1 MGQLTRSPFATLFPT
16 ANPLVLLAVGL
27 ALLPCCMAQDD
38 LSAGQSKPANQRR
51 QETTQRISDAGTLEA
66 FKSVHD
72 GWSVDE
78 LLIQDTLRT
87 HFLNAFR
94 SSSDLEPTAL
104 HEKQLLERLIQL
116 RKAGKLPVKSTKR
129 NQLET
134 AQWLPIA
141 EIASR
146 QMMDRFQANVD
157 QWLVDPTLLD
167 KFDAAVQNIDS
178 ESKPEEVRRAAL
190 RLRKSRR
197 LKPEL
202 MSRVVDWKRDIIS
215 MSVEQAA
222 ANLNELPQNAG
233 IYVFSDK
240 TGFLYIGQSNNLR
253 TRLSKHLDQSDRKS
267 LFEYL
272 RANSQDQITL
282 ELHVFTKDSPAN
294 DTAAREAYESDLI
307 RTRQPRF
314 NVAP

>member
-1 MGQLTRSPFATLFPT
+1 MDQLRRSPFATVFLA
-16 ANPLVLLAVGL
+16 ANPLVVLAVGL
-27 ALLPCCMAQDD
+27 ALATRGLAQEDF
-38 LSAGQSKPANQRR
+38 SADHSSPVDQRPL
-51 QETTQRISDAGTLEA
+51 ETTNRISDATIVEA
-66 FKSVHD
+66 FKTAHD

-78 LLIQDTLRT
+78 LLIQDALRAN
-87 HFLNAFR
+87 FLNAFR
-94 SSSDLEPTAL
+94 SSSDLEPAAVQD
-104 HEKQLLERLIQL
+104 KQLLERLIQL
-116 RKAGKLPVKSTKR
+116 RKAGKLPVKSTQR
-129 NQLET
+129 NHSESST
-134 AQWLPIA
+134 WLPVA

-146 QMMDRFQANVD
+146 QMMDRFRANVD
-157 QWLVDPTLLD
+157 QWLVAPTLLD
-167 KFDAAVQNIDS
+167 KFDAAVQTIAP

-202 MSRVVDWKRDIIS
+202 MARVVDWKRDIIS

-222 ANLNELPQNAG
+222 AKLNELPQNAG
-233 IYVFSDK
+233 IYIFSDK

-253 TRLSKHLDQSDRKS
+253 TRLTKHLDQSDRKS

-282 ELHVFTKDSPAN
+282 ELHVFAKDSPAN

-307 RTRQPRF
+307 RTRKPRF

>member
-1 MGQLTRSPFATLFPT
+1 MDQLNRSPFATVFLS
-16 ANPLVLLAVGL
+16 ANPLVVFAVGL
-27 ALLPCCMAQDD
+27 ALLPRSLAQDD
-38 LSAGQSKPANQRR
+38 LSADHSPPVDQRP
-51 QETTQRISDAGTLEA
+51 QETIKRISDATIVEA
-66 FKSVHD
+66 FKTAHE

-78 LLIQDTLRT
+78 LLIQDVLRAN
-87 HFLNAFR
+87 FLNAFR
-94 SSSDLEPTAL
+94 SSSNLEPTEV
-104 HEKQLLERLIQL
+104 HDKQLLERLIQL
-116 RKAGKLPVKSTKR
+116 RKAGKLPVKSIKRSHSESTK
-129 NQLET
+129 
-134 AQWLPIA
+134 WLPVA

-167 KFDAAVQNIDS
+167 KFDAAVQSIAP
-178 ESKPEEVRRAAL
+178 ESNPEEVRRAAL

-202 MSRVVDWKRDIIS
+202 MARVVDWKRDIIS

-222 ANLNELPQNAG
+222 ANLDELPQNAG
-233 IYVFSDK
+233 IYIFSDK

-253 TRLSKHLDQSDRKS
+253 TRLTKHLDQSDRKS

-272 RANSQDQITL
+272 RANSQDQIAL
-282 ELHVFTKDSPAN
+282 ELHVFAKDSPAN

-307 RTRQPRF
+307 RTRKPRF

>member
-1 MGQLTRSPFATLFPT
+1 MGQLNRSPFATTFL
-16 ANPLVLLAVGL
+16 AAPLLVALAVGL
-27 ALLPCCMAQDD
+27 ALIPRSLAQED
-38 LSAGQSKPANQRR
+38 LSVDHSNPTDQRP
-51 QETTQRISDAGTLEA
+51 QETTKRISDAMILEA
-66 FKSVHD
+66 FKMAHD

-78 LLIQDTLRT
+78 LLIQDALRSN
-87 HFLNAFR
+87 FLNAFR
-94 SSSDLEPTAL
+94 SSSNLGPAAIHD
-104 HEKQLLERLIQL
+104 KQLLERLIQL

-129 NQLET
+129 NPWET
-134 AQWLPIA
+134 TKWLPIA

-157 QWLVDPTLLD
+157 QWLVDPSLLD
-167 KFDAAVQNIDS
+167 KFDTAVRSIDS
-178 ESKPEEVRRAAL
+178 ESNPEEVRRAAL

-202 MSRVVDWKRDIIS
+202 MARVVDWKRDIIS

-222 ANLNELPQNAG
+222 SNLNELPQNAG
-233 IYVFSDK
+233 IYIFSDK

-282 ELHVFTKDSPAN
+282 ELHVFAKDSPAN

-307 RTRQPRF
+307 RTRHPRF

>member
-1 MGQLTRSPFATLFPT
+1 MDPLRRSPFASVFLA
-16 ANPLVLLAVGL
+16 ANPLVVLVVGL
-27 ALLPCCMAQDD
+27 ILLPRSQAQEDS
-38 LSAGQSKPANQRR
+38 SADHSPPVGQPP
-51 QETTQRISDAGTLEA
+51 QETNERIADATILEA
-66 FKSVHD
+66 FKSAHD

-78 LLIQDTLRT
+78 LLIQDALRT
-87 HFLNAFR
+87 NFLNAFR
-94 SSSDLEPTAL
+94 SSSSLEPTAV
-104 HEKQLLERLIQL
+104 HDKQLLERLIQL
-116 RKAGKLPVKSTKR
+116 RQAGKLPVKSTKR
-129 NQLET
+129 NHSESST
-134 AQWLPIA
+134 WLPVA

-146 QMMDRFQANVD
+146 QMMDRFRANVD
-157 QWLVDPTLLD
+157 QWLADPTLLG
-167 KFDAAVQNIDS
+167 KFDAAVQTIAP

-202 MSRVVDWKRDIIS
+202 MARVVDWKREIIS
-215 MSVEQAA
+215 MSVEQATEH
-222 ANLNELPQNAG
+222 LNELPQNAG
-233 IYVFSDK
+233 IYIFSDK

-294 DTAAREAYESDLI
+294 DTSAREAYESDLI
-307 RTRQPRF
+307 RTRHPRF

>member
-1 MGQLTRSPFATLFPT
+1 MSQLRRSPFATVFLA
-16 ANPLVLLAVGL
+16 ANPLVQFAFGLTLLPRGL
-27 ALLPCCMAQDD
+27 AQEDLPSDR
-38 LSAGQSKPANQRR
+38 SAPVEQRP
-51 QETTQRISDAGTLEA
+51 QEKTKRISDAMIIEA
-66 FKSVHD
+66 FKTVHD

-78 LLIQDTLRT
+78 LLIQDALRFN
-87 HFLNAFR
+87 FLNAFR
-94 SSSDLEPTAL
+94 SSSNLEPTEV
-104 HEKQLLERLIQL
+104 HDKQLLERLIQL
-116 RKAGKLPVKSTKR
+116 RKAGKLAVKSTKR
-129 NQLET
+129 NHSESST
-134 AQWLPIA
+134 WLPVA

-167 KFDAAVQNIDS
+167 KFDAAVQTIAP
-178 ESKPEEVRRAAL
+178 ESKAEEVRRAAL

-202 MSRVVDWKRDIIS
+202 MARVVDWKRDIIS
-215 MSVEQAA
+215 MSVEQAT
-222 ANLNELPQNAG
+222 ANLNEVPQNAG
-233 IYVFSDK
+233 IYIFSDK

-253 TRLSKHLDQSDRKS
+253 TRLTKHLDQSDRKS

-282 ELHVFTKDSPAN
+282 ELHVFAKDSPAN

-307 RTRQPRF
+307 RTRKPQF